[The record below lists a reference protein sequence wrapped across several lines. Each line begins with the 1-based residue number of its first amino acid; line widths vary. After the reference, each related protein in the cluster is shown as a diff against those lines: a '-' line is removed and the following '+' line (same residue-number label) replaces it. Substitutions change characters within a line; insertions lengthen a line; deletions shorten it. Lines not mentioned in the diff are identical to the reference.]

1 MAARS
6 EDFSPLKTCTK
17 DSHSLLPR
25 MNLEIIAHRGF
36 SAIAPE
42 NTLAAFSR
50 AIARGANSIEFDI
63 QLSRDSVPVIFH
75 DATLERITGVCA
87 KVRETSLSQ
96 LQTLNAGKWFSDEF
110 SAEKIPTLTEALAI
124 LKNVDK
130 FLYFDVKPHCEW
142 SDSEVADFVKT
153 LRGAGIQE
161 KCVITSFNEKFLEQV
176 RRLDGDLAIGHIVAN
191 LEAYQTQLSQAVAH
205 RDNLISSLFRVLLE
219 NPALIP
225 ETRSQ
230 GVDIVAW
237 TVDDPADMQK
247 LIDLGITRIVSNCLI

>member
-1 MAARS
+1 
-6 EDFSPLKTCTK
+6 
-17 DSHSLLPR
+17 

-42 NTLAAFSR
+42 NTLPAFEL

-63 QLSRDSVPVIFH
+63 QLSADSVPVIFH
-75 DATLERITGVCA
+75 DSTLDRITGVSG
-87 KVRETSLSQ
+87 KVRDKNLSQ

-110 SAEKIPTLTEALAI
+110 SDEKIPTLKEALGI

-142 SDSEVADFVKT
+142 SDSEVSDFVNT
-153 LRGAGIQE
+153 LNGVGIKE
-161 KCVITSFNEKFLEQV
+161 KCVITSFNDTFLGKV
-176 RRLDGDLAIGHIVAN
+176 RRVDGDLAIGQIVAN
-191 LEAYQTQLSQAVAH
+191 LEAYKTQLSQAVAN
-205 RDNLISSLFRVLLE
+205 RDNLISSQYRVLLE
-219 NPALIP
+219 NPALIQAS
-225 ETRSQ
+225 RSQ

-247 LIDLGITRIVSNCLI
+247 LIDLGITRIVTNCLI

>member
-1 MAARS
+1 
-6 EDFSPLKTCTK
+6 
-17 DSHSLLPR
+17 

-36 SAIAPE
+36 SASSPE

-50 AIARGANSIEFDI
+50 AIARGADSIEFDI
-63 QLSRDSVPVIFH
+63 QLSADSVPVVFH
-75 DATLERITGVCA
+75 DATLDRITGVCG
-87 KVRETSLSQ
+87 KVRETNLSD

-110 SAEKIPTLTEALAI
+110 SDEKIPTLKEALAI

-142 SDSEVADFVKT
+142 SETEVAEFVNT
-153 LRGAGIQE
+153 LHGAGIKE
-161 KCVITSFNEKFLEQV
+161 KCLITSFSEKFLGQV
-176 RRLDGDLAIGHIVAN
+176 RRLNGDLAIGHIVAN
-191 LEAYQTQLSQAVAH
+191 LEAYNTQLSQAVAH
-205 RDNLISSLFRVLLE
+205 RDNLISSLYRVLLE

-237 TVDDPADMQK
+237 TVDDRADMQK
-247 LIDLGITRIVSNCLI
+247 LIDLGITRIVTNCLI